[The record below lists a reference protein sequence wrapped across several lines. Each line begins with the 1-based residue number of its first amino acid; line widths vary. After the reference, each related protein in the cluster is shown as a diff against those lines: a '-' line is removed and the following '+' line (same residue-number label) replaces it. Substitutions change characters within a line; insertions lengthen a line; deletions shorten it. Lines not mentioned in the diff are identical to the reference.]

1 MSLENPT
8 KHFLNTL
15 KKNDLRNHCCDLGI
29 RGIWSCNKDR
39 LIELI
44 LEKSQPQNENPLRDE
59 DDEPSEPSPMLRKVL
74 SEVQE
79 IKERLA
85 MKEIEVKD
93 IYEKLRLS
101 NEKLKQA
108 NESISKLQGEVDSL
122 KGNRGNLSRNE
133 EVSHEEQKATLLLG
147 DSNLGSIKLSD
158 VAKNCRIRT
167 IKDANVN
174 ALKCWINDQLDWIP
188 KNCIIYCGL
197 KDILNNTNP
206 SRILDNLGMV
216 ISDLK
221 SKKEDM
227 DIYMCKVAP
236 SISDDDLQ
244 ARINEFN
251 DELETWSVS
260 NNIHVIDTNTCFRMS
275 NGNVDDMCYGI
286 ENELV
291 LNRLGTI
298 KLLECIASKC
308 ENFKLNEKW
317 NVIKRTHN
325 LVSQKSDINDIDISD
340 EKEFPPPIYKNP
352 SRVSMKA
359 KNINNANVRDVQFFN
374 NKARNR
380 VQNRGIKP
388 TRTVDHYDNAYHS
401 RDNYYYDSNQY
412 RNNSCYN
419 CGETNHRQP
428 QCRYDH
434 RLRCGNCNALGHKRR
449 WCNYD

>member
-15 KKNDLRNHCCDLGI
+15 KKNDLRNHCCELGI
-29 RGIWSCNKDR
+29 KGIWSYNKDR

-44 LEKSQPQNENPLRDE
+44 LEKSQLQNENPIRDE
-59 DDEPSEPSPMLRKVL
+59 DDEPNESSPMLRKVL
-74 SEVQE
+74 LEVQE

-85 MKEIEVKD
+85 MKEIEVED
-93 IYEKLRLS
+93 IYEKLTLS

-108 NESISKLQGEVDSL
+108 NESISKLQDEVHFL
-122 KGNRGNLSRNE
+122 KENRGNSSRNE
-133 EVSHEEQKATLLLG
+133 QVSHEEQMSTLLIG
-147 DSNLGSIKLSD
+147 DSNLGSIKPSD
-158 VAKNCRIRT
+158 LAKSCRIRT
-167 IKDANVN
+167 IKDVSVS

-197 KDILNNTNP
+197 KDILNNANP
-206 SRILDNLGMV
+206 SRILDNLVMV

-221 SKKEDM
+221 NKKEDM
-227 DIYMCKVAP
+227 DIYICKVAP
-236 SISDDDLQ
+236 SIYDDDLQ

-275 NGNVDDMCYGI
+275 NGNVDDMCYDI
-286 ENELV
+286 EDELV

-298 KLLECIASKC
+298 KLLECIALKC
-308 ENFKLNEKW
+308 EHFKLNEKW

-325 LVSQKSDINDIDISD
+325 LVNQKNDVNAIDISD
-340 EKEFPPPIYKNP
+340 ENEFPPLIYKNT
-352 SRVSMKA
+352 SRVPMKE

-374 NKARNR
+374 NNARNH
-380 VQNRGIKP
+380 VQNKGSKHFRSF
-388 TRTVDHYDNAYHS
+388 DHYNNAYQS
-401 RDNYYYDSNQY
+401 RVNYSYGSNEY
-412 RNNSCYN
+412 RNNTCYN
-419 CGETNHRQP
+419 CGETNHRQS

-434 RLRCGNCNALGHKRR
+434 RLRCENCNALGHKKR